1 MDKKELVN
9 SILEDLLKHFDIKPQ
24 IEISMDDEENIK
36 VDITGDDL
44 SFLIGYRGQ
53 SLDALQSI
61 LTHIYYKKSD
71 EWPVLLV
78 DINDYNAQRI
88 ERLHN
93 IARRS
98 IDKVRFFQ
106 NEVILPYMNPW
117 ERRQVHT
124 LISEYDDVISES
136 QGEGRNRR
144 VHLKP
149 KNKTS

>member
-1 MDKKELVN
+1 MDKKELVK
-9 SILEDLLKHFDIKPQ
+9 SILDDLLHHFDIKPQ
-24 IEISMDDEENIK
+24 TDISVDGDENIK
-36 VDITGDDL
+36 ISIQGDDL

-61 LTHIYYKKSD
+61 LTHIYYKKSN
-71 EWPVLLV
+71 EWPVLLL
-78 DINDYNAQRI
+78 DINDYNSQRI
-88 ERLHN
+88 ERLHS

-106 NEVILPYMNPW
+106 SEVILPYMNPW